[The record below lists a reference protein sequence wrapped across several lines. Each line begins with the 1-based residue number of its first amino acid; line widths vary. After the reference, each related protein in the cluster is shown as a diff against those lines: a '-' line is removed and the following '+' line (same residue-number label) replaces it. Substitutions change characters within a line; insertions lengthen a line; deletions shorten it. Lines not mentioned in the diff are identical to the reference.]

1 MLIKKHDVNM
11 AAVTLKITRAAI
23 RLLGTKLQVF
33 DIQNNNNTRPWYW
46 FLRPFQKQEMN
57 LE

>member
-11 AAVTLKITRAAI
+11 AAVTLKIARAAI

-33 DIQNNNNTRPWYW
+33 DIQNNNNNTRPWYW
-46 FLRPFQKQEMN
+46 F
-57 LE
+57 